1 MLTMSVS
8 TVSTVSSISVSR
20 LGNSSRLSLSVS
32 RPLAV
37 SVVAMTIS
45 IATVSMAISTVSTVI
60 SMAVSRLSHDHS
72 EEGERENSL
81 GK

>member
-8 TVSTVSSISVSR
+8 TISTVSSISVSG
-20 LGNSSRLSLSVS
+20 LGNSGRFSLSVS

-45 IATVSMAISTVSTVI
+45 TISKTVSMAISTVI